1 MLYRLDA
8 MMIGGTRMSG
18 NVRVTGSPAII
29 VEVISASNSRMDTQA
44 NPIDCAKLPSP
55 DHA

>member
-8 MMIGGTRMSG
+8 MTVGGTRLPS

-44 NPIDCAKLPSP
+44 NLIDRAKLPSL

>member
-1 MLYRLDA
+1 MTV
-8 MMIGGTRMSG
+8 GGTRLPS

-29 VEVISASNSRMDTQA
+29 VEVASASNSRMDTQA
-44 NPIDCAKLPSP
+44 NLIDCAKLPSQ